1 MTDHGNNMELFGK
14 LDWRSFPC
22 PLLVVLGMGNKK
34 NCKAIEAA
42 RFICPS
48 TKCIQPLI
56 FCRFIT
62 FRIKLNWSLQEQQHK
77 KKYSYFLDPFNL
89 KNYGF
94 SWATS
99 IHPCSVA
106 VAPDPPA
113 YRTFEAES
121 LSSNTGGK
129 KKKEGGKERKKGERG
144 SPDEKFPYICSF
156 AHLVLQIHLGS
167 FFFIHSLP
175 QINHRKKNIIINF
188 S

>member
-1 MTDHGNNMELFGK
+1 MTDHENNMELFGK

-22 PLLVVLGMGNKK
+22 PLLVVLGMGNIK

-62 FRIKLNWSLQEQQHK
+62 FRINLNWSLQEQQHK

-121 LSSNTGGK
+121 LSSNTGEKKERRGK
-129 KKKEGGKERKKGERG
+129 RKKEGGKGISRWKIPLYLLFCTSCLANSSWLFFLYTFITTDKSQEKK
-144 SPDEKFPYICSF
+144 Y
-156 AHLVLQIHLGS
+156 HH
-167 FFFIHSLP
+167 
-175 QINHRKKNIIINF
+175 
-188 S
+188 